1 MKDMKTKNNERGSAT
16 VIAVLV
22 LGLLTIFV
30 ALAISRTTSEAM
42 VMANDTSEGRSYN
55 AAEASLELMTRNF
68 NKVFDVKLFPSAS
81 DLTAI
86 QTATPPGFSGF
97 DFNQSIVQTQAP
109 EQVVLS
115 GGSFQGLNATRDKW
129 KVQTITTDKSTGV
142 KVIMMREFYNN
153 RIPIFQFGVFYND
166 NMEYHPGPK
175 FAFGGRVHSNGS
187 IFMMASTGL
196 YFASRVTAVDQIVTE
211 VARNGSPWSYWN
223 ENVWVKNAS
232 GTYVKLTHNMGSVLN
247 TVVNGPNL
255 WGDGLNC
262 PQNCPNDDPDMPAG
276 YRNANWQTYKALFDN
291 NLLNEVKPL
300 NLPLRNGGQVDTTK
314 DYYVELLKRPK
325 TTSDLYNDGTGVV
338 PVPAPQADN
347 GITANERFANKRG
360 VRVSLAD
367 SKAKLPGCASGVGQ
381 TPVTTPCGV
390 RLDGDAL
397 GQGVYVTGAR
407 GYQPL
412 PMQDGYLATR
422 VNGDRLYVPG
432 REVWIKVELVSLDTT
447 TGLPVTQDVTED
459 ILSLGVTEECPS
471 SSNFKLWNYHTGAG
485 VVPGNV
491 TPDSRSI
498 IKLQR
503 FAIPGVDIKN
513 GVSSNWISY
522 RTDAGGINIVQRYDN
537 YPLPSPS
544 PTPTPLPVDN
554 AFLDD
559 DAHLKAATFTG
570 GTLYSNYN
578 KRIVPF
584 PIEMFDTREGLY
596 NDSISISTTYPGG
609 IIPLSGVMSVIDIDV
624 ANLRR
629 FLRGDWDNLLPNG
642 TPYQLATTHSLRSFD
657 VPNANGW
664 VFYVSDR
671 RGDYD
676 FDGEYDMEDIYGN
689 NDGILQKGEDIN
701 KNGLLDTDFVNEAVT
716 YLTTGQPDEYAVKD
730 HRAYRR
736 AVRLINGQQLPGIY
750 DAANPNNTEGFTVAS
765 ENAVYVKG
773 NYNATGV
780 ISYDNPTPSTKYLPQ
795 NTADHIPAAVIADAV
810 MILSN
815 NWNDAKSFRY
825 PFSRSNRVATETTVR
840 FAMLSG
846 DALSSLNA
854 LPNQGGGDP
863 RLNGGVHNFKRFLE
877 HWSGVYL
884 NYSGSLINLYNSHN
898 NNGAFKCCT
907 NVYSPPNRNWI
918 FDATFL
924 DPTRLPPGTP
934 FFQYIE
940 VTGFLRIN
948 N

>member
-1 MKDMKTKNNERGSAT
+1 MKDMESKNNERGSAT

-22 LGLLTIFV
+22 LGLMTLFV

-42 VMANDTSEGRSYN
+42 VMANDTSEGRSYT

-68 NKVFDVKLFPSAS
+68 NKVFDLKISPSQS

-86 QTATPPGFSGF
+86 EGAIPPAFGGF
-97 DFNQSIVQTQAP
+97 DFYQTIIQTQAP

-129 KVQTITTDKSTGV
+129 KLQTIARDKSTDV
-142 KVIMMREFYNN
+142 KVVMMREFYNN

-187 IFMMASTGL
+187 IFMMANTGL

-211 VARNGSPWSYWN
+211 VARNGTPWNYWN

-232 GTYVKLTHNMGSVLN
+232 GTYVQLRHNMGSVLN
-247 TVVNGPNL
+247 TVVNGPNIFAS
-255 WGDGLNC
+255 
-262 PQNCPNDDPDMPAG
+262 DPDMPVN
-276 YRNANWQTYKALFDN
+276 YRNANWPTHKALFDN

-300 NLPLRNGGQVDTTK
+300 NLPLRSGGQVDLTK

-338 PVPAPQADN
+338 PVPSPQADN
-347 GITANERFANKRG
+347 AITANERFANKRG
-360 VRVSLAD
+360 IRVSLAD

-381 TPVTTPCGV
+381 TPVATPCGV
-390 RLDGDAL
+390 RLDGDAV
-397 GQGVYVTGAR
+397 GQGAYTVGAR
-407 GYQPL
+407 GYQL
-412 PMQDGYLATR
+412 LQMQDGYQATR
-422 VNGDRLYVPG
+422 VNGDRLFQSG

-447 TGLPVTQDVTED
+447 TGLPATQDVTQDV
-459 ILSLGVTEECPS
+459 LSLGVTEVCPS
-471 SSNFKLWNYHTGAG
+471 SSNFKLQNYHSLST
-485 VVPGNV
+485 V
-491 TPDSRSI
+491 PDSRSV

-503 FAIPGVDIKN
+503 FAIPGAEIKTGSTYMTWLN
-513 GVSSNWISY
+513 ES
-522 RTDAGGINIVQRYDN
+522 GGINIVQRFDN
-537 YPLPSPS
+537 GTS
-544 PTPTPLPVDN
+544 TPVDN
-554 AFLDD
+554 AFTDD
-559 DAHLKAATFTG
+559 NAHLKSATFNN
-570 GTLYSNYN
+570 GTDGYN
-578 KRIVPF
+578 KRVVPF

-596 NDSISISTTYPGG
+596 NDSLTIATTYPGG
-609 IIPLSGVMSVIDIDV
+609 IIPVNGVMSMIDIDV
-624 ANLRR
+624 LNLRR

-642 TPYQLATTHSLRSFD
+642 TPYQIATSHSLRSFD
-657 VPNANGW
+657 VPDANGW

-671 RGDYD
+671 RGDAD

-701 KNGLLDTDFVNEAVT
+701 RNGFLNTDFVNEAVT
-716 YLTTGQPDEYAVKD
+716 YSTTSLPDVYAVQD

-736 AVRLINGQQLPGIY
+736 GVRLINGQLLPGFY
-750 DAANPNNTEGFTVAS
+750 DTVNPNNTKGFTVSS

-773 NYNATGV
+773 NYNASHV
-780 ISYDNPTPSTKYLPQ
+780 LSYDNPTPSTKYMPQ

-815 NWNDAKSFRY
+815 NWNDAKSFKY
-825 PFSRSNRVATETTVR
+825 PFSRANRTATQTTVR
-840 FAMLSG
+840 FAMMSG

-854 LPNQGGGDP
+854 TPNQGGGDP

-877 HWSGVYL
+877 DWGGVYL
-884 NYSGSLINLYNSHN
+884 NYSGSLINLYNAHN

-924 DPTRLPPGTP
+924 DPARLPPGTP

-940 VTGFLRIN
+940 ITGFLRIN